1 MLAGSP
7 DIDDVSDAI
16 DEATFQR
23 WMAAD
28 EIGMLGHA
36 DKMLGFI
43 AFMIANYIGLKFDNA
58 DDLRAI
64 TMPWSRPEDAGS
76 GAAVYQS
83 LKAQYEKATQPN
95 G

>member
-1 MLAGSP
+1 MLAGSLN
-7 DIDDVSDAI
+7 IDEVSDSI
-16 DEATFQR
+16 DEATFQK

-36 DKMLGFI
+36 EKMLGFI
-43 AFMIANYIGLKFDNA
+43 AFMIANYIGMKFENA

-64 TMPWSRPEDAGS
+64 TMPWSKPENTGS
-76 GAAVYQS
+76 GADVYKS
-83 LKAQYEKATQPN
+83 LKAQYKKATQSN

>member
-7 DIDDVSDAI
+7 NIDEVSDSI
-16 DEATFQR
+16 DETTFQR

-43 AFMIANYIGLKFDNA
+43 AFMIANYIGMKFDNA

-64 TMPWSRPEDAGS
+64 TMPWSTPEDPGS
-76 GAAVYQS
+76 GADVYSS
-83 LKAQYEKATQPN
+83 LKARYQKAVQSN

>member
-7 DIDDVSDAI
+7 YIDEVSDSI
-16 DEATFQR
+16 DETTFQK

-28 EIGMLGHA
+28 EIGLLGHA

-43 AFMIANYIGLKFDNA
+43 AFMIANYIGMKFENA

-64 TMPWSRPEDAGS
+64 TMPWSKPDTGS
-76 GAAVYQS
+76 GIDVYKS
-83 LKAQYEKATQPN
+83 LKAQYEKATQSN